1 MDIRSWQEE
10 VADVVRQEMEIECIE
25 YPLDPVRIDI
35 VVTVVDDGQLKRLGD
50 PDNVEKVIFDALTGV
65 VIKDD
70 KLKNIPIH
78 TTRVQIGKRAGTDII
93 ITPLQDRAS

>member
-10 VADVVRQEMEIECIE
+10 VADVVRQEMEIEGAQ

-35 VVTVVDDGQLKRLGD
+35 IVTVDGEEQLKKLGD
-50 PDNVEKVIFDALTGV
+50 PDNIEKVIFDALTGV
-65 VIKDD
+65 VIRDD

-78 TTRVQIGKRAGTDII
+78 MTRVEVGRREGTDIV